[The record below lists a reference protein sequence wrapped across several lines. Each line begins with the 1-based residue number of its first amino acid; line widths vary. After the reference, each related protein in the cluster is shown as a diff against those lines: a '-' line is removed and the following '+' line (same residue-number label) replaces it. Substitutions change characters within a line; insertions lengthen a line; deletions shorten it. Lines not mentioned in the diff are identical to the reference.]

1 MSEGDATVTRAGEIA
16 ARLADV
22 KGRIAAAAARS
33 GREPA
38 SVLLVAVGK
47 TYPLSDLLLAYA
59 AGARAFGENRVQE
72 AEEKFPRLPP
82 DATGH
87 LIGPIQSNKASRAVK
102 IASVVETVDSEDLAR
117 RLDRAAAASE
127 KRLAVFVQVRLGGEA
142 TKSGVEPAGAAA
154 LVETVRALPALD
166 LRGLMTIPPPGETRP
181 HFAALRKLGETLGL
195 SELSMGMS
203 DDFEAAV
210 EEGATFVRVGSAIFG
225 ARLPVLPSAR

>member
-16 ARLADV
+16 TRLADV

-102 IASVVETVDSEDLAR
+102 VASVVETVDSEDLAR

>member
-82 DATGH
+82 DAIGH
-87 LIGPIQSNKASRAVK
+87 LIGPIQSNKANRAVK
-102 IASVVETVDSEDLAR
+102 VASVVETVDSEDLAR

>member
-82 DATGH
+82 DAIGH

-102 IASVVETVDSEDLAR
+102 VASVVETVDSEDLAR

>member
-102 IASVVETVDSEDLAR
+102 VASVVETVDSEDLAR

>member
-1 MSEGDATVTRAGEIA
+1 MSEGDVTVTRAGEIA

-102 IASVVETVDSEDLAR
+102 VASVVETVDSEDLAR